1 MEVLYKKVIKKY
13 STVECHDYCDIENT
27 NHRKENNNFYTK
39 TNDGKRLIVSIKD
52 KFKSEDKFEENFGNP
67 LAHVECLIHTLVI
80 EQDENKISLK
90 LFYNFKKRI
99 PLQKFFV
106 KRRKVMFM
114 TIKKDTGN
122 VYTGTKHMTKKD
134 ARLNTLRCNPFNTRI
149 IDTILHEIRSVFN
162 EEYLLVAKD
171 INEYSVIKSIK
182 NIIFD
187 ELGIDKKH
195 LFTDGIF
202 LNRMEKIGVRVSDN
216 FKVFLTKESN
226 IIPTARIYKKVKG
239 NFIDGIMLV
248 NKLKGKKIKRV
259 LHKLTH
265 FNVFMYK
272 YMLSLFGEKYI
283 KSQSDDDL
291 VNIFQ
296 SGVWYRLSADDSDY
310 DVEIL
315 KNMSDDER
323 ERVWLVAML
332 VCTGHLNST
341 TFVDHIKYYFKLKGY
356 GEEVK
361 WKSFDMTTF
370 VDEHEDFAN
379 RVSEYTQ
386 GTVTRVY
393 DPKVISIIEDTIVS
407 FDGGTYFPV
416 ILKSSREYVN
426 ESSVQH
432 NCVRT
437 YQKHETI
444 LVSIRDGDVNSEE
457 RASVEFK
464 LQPNASNKVVI
475 IQNLGKY
482 NQPLDRKWDFAI
494 ETVLNRFK
502 LLVPELMNTKLIF
515 NTKFSETIYNYEY
528 LGQGMNLSW
537 SSTVNGEKKYL
548 TDNNNVGLLEN
559 LF

>member
-13 STVECHDYCDIENT
+13 STVECYDYCDIENK
-27 NHRKENNNFYTK
+27 NHHRTNNNFYTK
-39 TNDGKRLIVSIKD
+39 INDGKRLIVSIKE
-52 KFKSEDKFEENFGNP
+52 KFKTEDKFEENFGNQ

-90 LFYNFKKRI
+90 LFYNFKKRV

-134 ARLNTLRCNPFNTRI
+134 ARLNTLRCNPFNTHI
-149 IDTILHEIRSVFN
+149 IDNMLHVIRSVFT
-162 EEYLLVAKD
+162 EEHSSVDID
-171 INEYSVIKSIK
+171 INEYSVIRSIK
-182 NIIFD
+182 SIIFD
-187 ELGIDKKH
+187 KLGIDKKH

-202 LNRMEKIGVRVSDN
+202 LNRMEKISVRVSDN
-216 FKVFLTKESN
+216 FKVFITKERN
-226 IIPTARIYKKVKG
+226 VIPTARIYKKVKG

-259 LHKLTH
+259 LHKLNH

-283 KSQSDDDL
+283 KSKSDDDL

-296 SGVWYRLSADDSDY
+296 SGVWYVLSANDSDY

-332 VCTGHLNST
+332 VCTDNLNST

-361 WKSFDMTTF
+361 WKSFDMSTF
-370 VDEHEDFAN
+370 VDEHEDFSN

-386 GTVTRVY
+386 GIVTRVY

-416 ILKSSREYVN
+416 ILKSSQEYVN

-444 LVSIRDGDVNSEE
+444 VVSIRDGDINSEE

-464 LQPNASNKVVI
+464 LQPNESNKVVI

-482 NQPLDRKWDFAI
+482 NQRLERKWDFAL
-494 ETVLNRFK
+494 ETVFNRFK
-502 LLVPELMNTKLIF
+502 LLVPELMDTKLIF
-515 NTKFSETIYNYEY
+515 NTKLSETIYNYEY
-528 LGQGMNLSW
+528 SSQGMNLSW
-537 SSTVNGEKKYL
+537 SSMVNGEKKYL
-548 TDNNNVGLLEN
+548 TDNNNVGFLEN